1 MQSRLQAPTV
11 LIDTKNNNF
20 PGIPIK
26 GAEDDSLQDTE
37 SESDDS
43 FEVSS
48 YESTVL
54 YKSER
59 LQRIHMK
66 MVTLEEEFQAG
77 QLLEEAR
84 VVSDSK
90 LYLKYLK
97 RKEDNDNDPAQRD
110 EIKFPDRY

>member
-1 MQSRLQAPTV
+1 
-11 LIDTKNNNF
+11 
-20 PGIPIK
+20 
-26 GAEDDSLQDTE
+26 
-37 SESDDS
+37 
-43 FEVSS
+43 
-48 YESTVL
+48 
-54 YKSER
+54 
-59 LQRIHMK
+59 MK